1 MNMFLK
7 DDQRF
12 SQAGRFVTAGAVG
25 GFVQSICDVPI
36 EVAKTKLMTSTSMP
50 MSAVL
55 SEALKFR
62 GAGATFT
69 RNIIFAATMN
79 FGINYDRP
87 SSASPAEIML
97 RAGLSGIVAA
107 SITQPLDYV
116 KTQQQKVGGL
126 HEVNFV
132 NLLISTG
139 RKSIPLL
146 WTGLMSRAMLSI
158 ATMSVSGTVFKLLA
172 RLEQ

>member
-1 MNMFLK
+1 M
-7 DDQRF
+7 
-12 SQAGRFVTAGAVG
+12 AGAVG
-25 GFVQSICDVPI
+25 GFVQSIADVPI
-36 EVAKTKLMTSTSMP
+36 EVAKTKLMTSSNMP
-50 MSAVL
+50 MSSVI

-69 RNIIFAATMN
+69 RNIIFAMTMN
-79 FGINYDRP
+79 FGINYERSP
-87 SSASPAEIML
+87 SAGPGEVMI

-107 SITQPLDYV
+107 AITQPLDYV

-126 HEVNFV
+126 HDISFLK
-132 NLLISTG
+132 LLVSTG
-139 RKSIPLL
+139 RKSLPLL
-146 WTGLMSRAMLSI
+146 WTGLMSRATLSI